1 MYKADKTFNKFEI
14 CHASQEYKNSWS
26 FQPTLTEKH
35 IWRKQKSYCNLK
47 KTCVSYKTMQNY
59 AKRTQKNLNMVI
71 YSILQTNSLLK
82 PNKHIL
88 TWVVFSSQWL
98 QSKNNCKQCVLI
110 LGLQAKFAHALWGP
124 SPSEKAADQ
133 SKILDLGSHKRLVTK
148 WHVSK
153 ICFKK
158 SLHPTVREPTWDV
171 DFYFQLVPRCCHP
184 RAAKHFLSKALPF

>member
-1 MYKADKTFNKFEI
+1 MLHKSIKIAEASNHHKLKNIFEENK
-14 CHASQEYKNSWS
+14 N
-26 FQPTLTEKH
+26 H
-35 IWRKQKSYCNLK
+35 IATLK
-47 KTCVSYKTMQNY
+47 KTWVSYKTMQNY

-133 SKILDLGSHKRLVTK
+133 SIILDLGSHKRLVTK

-171 DFYFQLVPRCCHP
+171 DFHFQLVPRCCHP